1 MINIDVHFGGSNG
14 ALAPGSQT
22 GQLSSLSAQSFTTFL
37 SEALSETLSK
47 FGIDPSSF
55 QLTLSNQPG
64 QTTATSPNPVTSAPG
79 AAAFATAP
87 PAAISIPATIGQAS
101 PTQAPAGANEVTA
114 SAPAVAAPVVAEPAA
129 AAPQSAAPSVGSNSP
144 TWYASTPADD
154 AYWAAQPAAVQQLR
168 GIDNLDERKQ
178 LGEQLANEGYSIDVP
193 IMVWGWDAGKVT
205 AARESYGY
213 TWVPSALQQQVSAAP
228 GVTGGGIIPYD
239 SSHPPSGSIQ
249 V

>member
-1 MINIDVHFGGSNG
+1 MINIDLHFGGLNG
-14 ALAPGSQT
+14 AAAPANQRS
-22 GQLSSLSAQSFTTFL
+22 QLSSLSAQSFTTFL

-47 FGIDPSSF
+47 FGIDPNNF
-55 QLTLSNQPG
+55 QLTLTNQPS
-64 QTTATSPNPVTSAPG
+64 QTPAASPNLATSAATSPPEPPTAPS
-79 AAAFATAP
+79 ATA
-87 PAAISIPATIGQAS
+87 AIPATAS
-101 PTQAPAGANEVTA
+101 LTPFAPVPGTVNLV
-114 SAPAVAAPVVAEPAA
+114 PVAATAA
-129 AAPQSAAPSVGSNSP
+129 ADTQSVAPSSDSSSQ

-154 AYWAAQPAAVQQLR
+154 AYWSAQPAAVQQLR

-178 LGEQLANEGYSIDVP
+178 LGEQLANEGYAIDVP

-213 TWVPSALQQQVSAAP
+213 KWVPSALQQPVSAAP
-228 GVTGGGIIPYD
+228 GVTGGGVIPYN